1 MCSDLDFKRSLS
13 LLCDKQIFGKSSPS
27 RSKETNK
34 KAFKIAQTGNNCGL
48 KVSNHS
54 EDPNKI
60 EYALKLK

>member
-1 MCSDLDFKRSLS
+1 MTNRYLRKAV
-13 LLCDKQIFGKSSPS
+13 QVEA
-27 RSKETNK
+27 KEANQ
-34 KAFKIAQTGNNCGL
+34 AFKIAQTGNNCGL